1 MQRHKGNSIF
11 FFVLF
16 LVFIFSLN
24 AHAKKWYVDS
34 DAPKGGDGASWYTAF
49 NHLQSAIDAVSGT
62 YMICMAPPD
71 QIYVKSGTYT
81 FKSTIELDKYV
92 SVYGGFPNAMATPE
106 MSDRNWKKFP
116 TVLNGE
122 GTKACL
128 SITSNAIFDGFVV
141 RNGYNPG
148 GNGAGIYIKSNP
160 VYCSIGGW
168 YHTPKIRNCSIEYNN
183 GGGIFDDASSPF
195 IEDCTFLGNTSTNGG
210 AIASVNSA
218 PRIERCLFKG
228 NQATAPSSRG
238 GGAIDVVWACYS
250 GSCDTPVNSPVK
262 ITNCLFRNNSC
273 HTEVSPAGGGAIHL
287 YQLWEQ
293 AKITNC
299 TFVDN
304 SAPYSSGGAVFTKNH
319 SCLIQ
324 NSILWGNSPNQIG
337 YSGEDYRP
345 RVNYTDIQDGWTG
358 PGHSNID
365 ANPDFVSA
373 VNFHLQAGSP
383 CIDAA
388 NDAVAPDEDLEKT
401 PRPLD
406 GDGDGTATTDMGAY
420 EAMAEPCQGDF
431 DNDKDVDGADLSVFA
446 ADFGR
451 TNCDKD
457 CEGDFDKD
465 NDVDGKDLSTF
476 AEDFGRTDCP
486 QP

>member
-1 MQRHKGNSIF
+1 MSKQRKISICTF
-11 FFVLF
+11 IVFVVL
-16 LVFIFSLN
+16 LLSIN
-24 AHAKKWYVDS
+24 AQAKIWYVDR
-34 DAPKGGDGASWYTAF
+34 DAPKGGDGTSWYTAF
-49 NHLQSAIDAVSGT
+49 NHLQSAIDAATGMYIV
-62 YMICMAPPD
+62 CMAPPD

-116 TVLNGE
+116 TILDGE
-122 GTKACL
+122 GSKSCL
-128 SITSNAIFDGFVV
+128 SITSNAILDGFVI
-141 RNGYNPG
+141 RNGYDPHG
-148 GNGAGIYIKSNP
+148 LGAGIAMESTP
-160 VYCSIGGW
+160 VECYMGW
-168 YHTPKIRNCSIEYNN
+168 HHTPKIRNCSIEYNN
-183 GGGIFDDASSPF
+183 GGGLHDSESSPV
-195 IEDCTFLGNTSTNGG
+195 IEDCIFLANICSVGG

-218 PRIERCLFKG
+218 PRIERCVFKA
-228 NQATAPSSRG
+228 NQATAPVSRG
-238 GGAIDVVWACYS
+238 GGAIDMVWACYS
-250 GSCDTPVNSPVK
+250 GSCDTPVNSPVE
-262 ITNCLFRNNSC
+262 ITNCLFRNNACS
-273 HTEVSPAGGGAIHL
+273 TEISSAGGGAIHL

-304 SAPYSSGGAVFTKNH
+304 SAPYSSGGALFTKNH

-345 RVNYTDIQDGWTG
+345 RVNYTDIQGGWTG
-358 PGHSNID
+358 PGHSNIND
-365 ANPDFVSA
+365 HPDFVSA
-373 VNFHLQAGSP
+373 VDFHLQAGSP

-388 NDAVAPDEDLEKT
+388 NDAVAPNEDLEKT

-406 GDGDGTATTDMGAY
+406 GDGDGTATADMGAY
-420 EAMAEPCQGDF
+420 EAMAMAEPCQGNF
-431 DNDKDVDGADLSVFA
+431 DGDKDVDGKDLSVFA

-451 TNCDKD
+451 TDCDKD
-457 CEGDFDKD
+457 CDGDFDKD
-465 NDVDGKDLSTF
+465 DDVDGLDLSTF

-486 QP
+486 